1 MQASLKSII
10 KAELK
15 GSSSYTWACS
25 ARGAA
30 LAWVSMLGP
39 APADEVD
46 AVASEV
52 TGTDVTKVGV
62 EEGFVAELTTGEI
75 TEAVFSVLE

>member
-1 MQASLKSII
+1 
-10 KAELK
+10 
-15 GSSSYTWACS
+15 
-25 ARGAA
+25 
-30 LAWVSMLGP
+30 MLGP